1 MVLPNYSAN
10 IMFMMLND
18 DAVMD
23 KIIDL
28 IKNPKRSGTQN
39 TEPYT
44 DFFRKYKD
52 VKNASSLNDRLK
64 QEDKELSK

>member
-23 KIIDL
+23 KIIDF
-28 IKNPKRSGTQN
+28 
-39 TEPYT
+39 
-44 DFFRKYKD
+44 DYKKFID
-52 VKNASSLNDRLK
+52 KKTSHPSQYGCEIISEKIYDRI
-64 QEDKELSK
+64 DR